1 MRRRSVLI
9 VLSSCDRI
17 PGTDRCTGSWL
28 EELAAPY
35 FVFTDAGAQ
44 VRLATPAGCAAPLD
58 PTSEMEPHQTADT
71 RRFMA
76 DPLARRAL
84 AQTEKLASLRP
95 LDFDAAFFS
104 GGLGPVFD
112 LTVDP
117 ASIAL
122 IESLHR
128 AKRPVAAV
136 CHGLAAWFHVR
147 DACGAPLVLGRA
159 VTGFSRSEEISAE
172 LVPLVPFL
180 IEDELRRLGAVYRSG
195 RDGEALVTVDGT
207 LVSGQNP
214 ASSAGTA
221 RAVLDLLRDGGQFTV

>member
-1 MRRRSVLI
+1 M
-9 VLSSCDRI
+9 VLSSCGRI
-17 PGTDRCTGSWL
+17 PGTDRRTGTWL
-28 EELAAPY
+28 QELATPY
-35 FVFTDAGAQ
+35 YVFTEAGAQ
-44 VRLATPAGCAAPLD
+44 VRVATPAGGTAPLD
-58 PTSEMEPHQTADT
+58 PTSEMELHQTGDT

-76 DPLARRAL
+76 DPQARLAL
-84 AQTEKLASLRP
+84 AETEKLASLRP
-95 LDFDAAFFS
+95 LDFDAVFFS

-112 LTVDP
+112 LSVDP

-128 AKRPVAAV
+128 AGRPVAAV

-147 DACGAPLVLGRA
+147 DARGAPLVLGRA
-159 VTGFSRSEEISAE
+159 VTGFSRSEELGAG
-172 LVPLVPFL
+172 LAPLVPFL
-180 IEDELRRLGAVYRSG
+180 IEDELRRLGACYRSA
-195 RDGEALVTVDGT
+195 RDGEALVRVDGV